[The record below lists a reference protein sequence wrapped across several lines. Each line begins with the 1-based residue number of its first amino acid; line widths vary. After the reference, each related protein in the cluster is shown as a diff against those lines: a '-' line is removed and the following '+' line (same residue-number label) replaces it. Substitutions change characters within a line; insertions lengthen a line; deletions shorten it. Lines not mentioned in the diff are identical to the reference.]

1 MMNTTQLAKD
11 LAKEHDVSAAKTL
24 DIVNGFLAG
33 IGAAV
38 AKGEEVSLPGLGK
51 FKVKDTVARTGRNPR
66 TGEAM
71 EIAAGKKVSFTPA
84 KGLKD
89 RL

>member
-11 LAKEHDVSAAKTL
+11 LAKEHDVNAAKAL

-33 IGAAV
+33 IGAAI

-51 FKVKDTVARTGRNPR
+51 FKVKDTIARTGRNPR

-71 EIAAGKKVSFTPA
+71 EIAAGRKVSFTPA